1 MIQEGFC
8 ISCGRRLEAD
18 PDRPNDGR
26 EHEDCKRHSFPRI
39 LRNLGVSPVELKKVL
54 EGQGILTTNK
64 YWDCECKE
72 NYIHP
77 KSQEACVKCCTK
89 ASEQPDSRISEV
101 LSEVFLLEEEYH
113 SDSNSNS
120 CSE

>member
-1 MIQEGFC
+1 MIEKGFC

-64 YWDCECKE
+64 YWDCECNK
-72 NYIHP
+72 NFIHP
-77 KSQEACVKCCTK
+77 KSQKMCYECGAHV
-89 ASEQPDSRISEV
+89 EDQPDSRISEV
-101 LSEVFLLEEEYH
+101 LSEGFHLGED
-113 SDSNSNS
+113 SDSDSSSNS